1 MDPMSVILGI
11 ASSVLSNIISDLVMG
26 KTKAAQRAEV
36 EQRVVARLLNEARRE
51 NINIK
56 AELDL
61 VMEEIFLLSQKSPDL
76 KLSKDEAISLV
87 EPIRAHRVRR
97 KAQLNEVLLAR
108 LENLEA
114 ITKQRRREL
123 GLYALSNSGE
133 WETPGNK
140 DLDQRVPNQAAAPLP
155 AEALSDWEFS
165 LVPDEVVESSS
176 ESASSA
182 NWENEMNALRDR
194 IRRRR
199 ENG

>member
-1 MDPMSVILGI
+1 MSVILGI

-36 EQRVVARLLNEARRE
+36 EQRVVARLLNEARQE

-61 VMEEIFLLSQKSPDL
+61 VMEEIFLLSKKSPDL
-76 KLSKDEAISLV
+76 KLHTNEAISLA
-87 EPIRAHRVRR
+87 EPIRARRVGR
-97 KAQLNEVLLAR
+97 KAQLNEILLAR
-108 LENLEA
+108 LGNLET

-133 WETPGNK
+133 WETPDNK
-140 DLDQRVPNQAAAPLP
+140 DLDQRVPVSIVGAPLP
-155 AEALSDWEFS
+155 AEALSDWELS
-165 LVPDEVVESSS
+165 LVPNETVESSS
-176 ESASSA
+176 ESASLA